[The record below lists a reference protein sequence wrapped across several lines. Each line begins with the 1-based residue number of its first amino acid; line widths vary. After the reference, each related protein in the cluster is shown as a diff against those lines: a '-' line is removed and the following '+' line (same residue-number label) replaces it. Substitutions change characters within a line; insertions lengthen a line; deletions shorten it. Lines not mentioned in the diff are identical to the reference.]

1 MELHE
6 RSCAAIARALAP
18 NSHSIAYEDFRAS
31 ALSRESSGRRSDAAS
46 DASPGGSPAPRR
58 AAGGGGSSASR
69 DAAAAAARDAAR
81 DDGEALEQLGPL
93 LQTLF
98 DGHEALRAAVGAA
111 RAAAP
116 APPPPSLGEV
126 AEEYS
131 ESGIALQAYEEF

>member
-1 MELHE
+1 MGADCRRTVEQ
-6 RSCAAIARALAP
+6 ARADRLLGVESARRQHPVAVAP
-18 NSHSIAYEDFRAS
+18 
-31 ALSRESSGRRSDAAS
+31 AAV
-46 DASPGGSPAPRR
+46 
-58 AAGGGGSSASR
+58 
-69 DAAAAAARDAAR
+69 ARDAAR

>member
-1 MELHE
+1 L
-6 RSCAAIARALAP
+6 
-18 NSHSIAYEDFRAS
+18 
-31 ALSRESSGRRSDAAS
+31 
-46 DASPGGSPAPRR
+46 
-58 AAGGGGSSASR
+58 R

-116 APPPPSLGEV
+116 APPPPSIGEV